1 MSRSQRKPG
10 GARVLVADIGSTI
23 TKLSA
28 FGGIAGAEAS
38 PRGGRPRFL
47 GQGTALTTVSEGD
60 VGIGLDAARMDLEKS
75 LGEDTSEALLM
86 AASSAA
92 GGLRM
97 TVHGLTQDMTLRAAR
112 EASLGAGAIVTFAT
126 AGLMTRDDLDEI
138 RRIRPNIILLAGGV
152 DYGDRRVV
160 VENAKALASLEQ
172 AAPLIYAGNRAA
184 RGEVQRILEGAG
196 MPLFLVDNV
205 YPRIDE
211 LNIDPVRKVIQEVFA
226 RHIITAPGME
236 KIKERVRG
244 PIVPTPGAVMA
255 ATELLARVMDDVMT
269 VDVGGATTDVH
280 SVTEGS
286 PKYVRKSVAPE
297 PRSKRTV
304 EGDLGVYVNAAHIVS
319 AAGDALGPV
328 EQVMP
333 VPDTEEARRVSVRL
347 ARWAVDL
354 SIWRHAGE
362 VRVAYGAQGPSE
374 LVEGRDLTAIKTIVG
389 TGGAL
394 TRLGMGDKLLKE
406 FRTDPRARKLLPP
419 RDAKVLLDRDY
430 IMAAAGVLSRRFPEA
445 AEILLLESLGVSG
458 LSSGGVAPDGQT
470 AP

>member
-1 MSRSQRKPG
+1 VRYRKKPRRS
-10 GARVLVADIGSTI
+10 RVLVADIGSTI

-28 FGGIAGAEAS
+28 FDGIDRAESSLPAE
-38 PRGGRPRFL
+38 GVRFL
-47 GQGTALTTVSEGD
+47 GQGTALTTVAEGD
-60 VGIGLDAARMDLEKS
+60 VRIGLDAARRDLEKS
-75 LGEDTSEALLM
+75 HGVDTSEVLLM

-112 EASLGAGAIVTFAT
+112 EASLGAGAIVTFTT
-126 AGLMTRDDLDEI
+126 AGLMTQDDIDEI

-152 DYGDRRVV
+152 DYGDRSVV
-160 VENAKALASLEQ
+160 VENARAMALLEQ
-172 AAPLIYAGNRAA
+172 AVPVIYAGNRAA
-184 RGEVQRILEGAG
+184 RGEIVRTLEGAG
-196 MPLFLVDNV
+196 MPLFVVDNV

-211 LNIDPVRKVIQEVFA
+211 LNIDPVRKIIQEVFA

-236 KIKERVRG
+236 KVKEKVYG
-244 PIVPTPGAVMA
+244 SIIPTPGAVMA
-255 ATELLARVMDDVMT
+255 ATELLARVMEDVMT

-286 PKYVRKSVAPE
+286 PEYVRKSISPE

-319 AAGDALGPV
+319 AAGDALDSV
-328 EQVMP
+328 KEVMP
-333 VPDTEEARRVSVRL
+333 IPETEEARQVSVKL

-362 VRVAYGAQGPSE
+362 VRVAYGAQGRSE
-374 LVEGRDLTAIKTIVG
+374 LVEGRDLTAIKTVIG

-394 TRLGMGDKLLKE
+394 TRLGMGMEILHNIKP
-406 FRTDPRARKLLPP
+406 DPRKSKLLPP
-419 RDAKVLLDRDY
+419 RDAVVYMDRNN
-430 IMAAAGVLSRRFPEA
+430 IMAAAGVLASQFPEA
-445 AEILLLESLGVSG
+445 TETLLLESLGVAGRYSR
-458 LSSGGVAPDGQT
+458 VTKPDGYT
-470 AP
+470 DH